1 MSHKPKNH
9 RQIIADLQSPD
20 SVIESRP
27 IEKSPQESP
36 KTSPPKST
44 GEDAGLTWQ
53 PMFVVV
59 LIAIGLL
66 VLLGKILKL
75 F

>member
-1 MSHKPKNH
+1 MSHKHKS
-9 RQIIADLQSPD
+9 RLEIITDSHSPD
-20 SVIESRP
+20 AVIESRP
-27 IEKSPQESP
+27 TEKPPQESP